1 MGRTSVHC
9 RRLLFGLLGLG
20 GMALAH
26 AEDDKEIRVYA
37 SLRTQAE
44 SVRAGQ
50 SQYMDDYTAVRD
62 AYSRVGIEA
71 EHALASGTELFA
83 RVEVPFDTANLAFRD
98 PYDQGG
104 SGRAHGASLRLALL
118 GIKGVAGQVVA
129 GQQWLPY

>member
-1 MGRTSVHC
+1 MARTSVHY

-62 AYSRVGIEA
+62 A
-71 EHALASGTELFA
+71 
-83 RVEVPFDTANLAFRD
+83 
-98 PYDQGG
+98 
-104 SGRAHGASLRLALL
+104 
-118 GIKGVAGQVVA
+118 
-129 GQQWLPY
+129 